1 MNQTGLITPEEL
13 RPICGRACRI
23 LDELDRIL
31 LCHHEVHRL
40 LLIGILSRGHILLE
54 GLPGVGKTALV
65 KALGSLLS
73 LEFKR
78 IQFTPD
84 LLPSDILGCNI
95 LQMMPDGERKMVFQ
109 PGAIF
114 SNIGGTATLIG
125 DLHDFLDGRTEEL
138 PARFDRTFGVE

>member
-31 LCHHEVHRL
+31 LGHHEVHRL

-95 LQMMPDGERKMVFQ
+95 LQMMPAHRIDEKNKSVQENTF
-109 PGAIF
+109 ICL
-114 SNIGGTATLIG
+114 NI
-125 DLHDFLDGRTEEL
+125 
-138 PARFDRTFGVE
+138 